1 MKTAKGRSAKD
12 SQMICNIVLGNS
24 FSSANTQQENIRKGN
39 FYFPKYDIL
48 ISQSSSDTIGEFVL
62 IGKKTLYVISQG

>member
-1 MKTAKGRSAKD
+1 MKAAKGRSAKD

-48 ISQSSSDTIGEFVL
+48 ISQSSLDTIGEFVL